1 MTGEASRLL
10 ADLGQLGVQ
19 VWAEG
24 ERLRYRAPRGV
35 LTPPILERLRAAKE
49 DLLPLLRREVPP
61 ELPTLIPEPERRSEP
76 FPLSE
81 IQQAYLLGRTGLFEL
96 GGVGPTSYI
105 EVDWP
110 GLEPER
116 LEAAWRRLVE
126 RHEMLRAVVL
136 PDGRWQVLTEVQ
148 PPEIEV
154 LDLRGRETEAVRA
167 ALAELRES
175 LSKTLFQPERW
186 PLFEIR
192 VVLLDRNRARLHVAR
207 DLMIGDARSTEVLV
221 EELLLLYL
229 DPDAALP
236 PLELSVRDYALAVEG
251 LREHEVW
258 QRAREYWQARMADL
272 PPAPE
277 LPIAAPA
284 GRHEFVRRHGELEPE
299 TRVLL
304 SERAA
309 RAGLTL
315 SSLLCAVFAE
325 VLAAW
330 SQRSRF
336 SINVLYS
343 RRLPLHPQVDRLVG
357 NFASTVLLEVD
368 GRFPTFEARARAL
381 QDRLW
386 RDLQHGVIGGVE
398 VLREVNRLSGGST
411 RAAMPVVFSSL
422 LPLAGSEPAGAAREG
437 WPELV
442 FSSVQTPQVA
452 LEVLVTE
459 VAGSVRYT
467 WNAVE
472 AAFPAGFVE
481 SMFESW
487 RALLR
492 WLTNEEAWRSAGRE
506 LVPAAQLDRRRA
518 VNATAEPEPGWLLHA
533 PVAEQAVARPREVAV
548 VAPDRRLTYGELSGA
563 ADRLAG
569 ALRGLG
575 ARPGRLVAI
584 VMEKGWEQIVA
595 ALAVLR
601 AGGAYLPIDP
611 GLPWERRRY
620 LLEHGDVEVAL
631 TQPRFAGLEWPAGV
645 TALPVDGE
653 TGEDAPLAP
662 AQALDDLAY
671 VLFTSGSTGVP
682 KGVMIEHRGAA
693 NTVADV
699 NRRFRVGADDRVLAL
714 SSLSFDLSVWDL
726 FGLLAAGGRVV
737 LPDPEASRDPAH
749 WHQRIVEEGVTVWN
763 SVPALMEIYAEYLES
778 RGEPMPASLRLVMM
792 SGDWIPIGL
801 PDRIRALGSRAELIS
816 MGGATEA
823 SIWSILYPIGLVD
836 PSWKSIPYG
845 RPMAN
850 QTFHVLDERLEPCPD
865 WVPGHLYIGG
875 IGLARGY
882 WKDEEKT
889 RASFVIDPRTGERL
903 YRTGDLG
910 RWLPDGNIEFL
921 GREDLQVKIQGY
933 RVELGEIEAAL
944 AKHPGVRDAV
954 AAAVGEAKGHKR
966 LVAYY
971 VPRGEEIEAADLR
984 AWLEARLPEY
994 MVPALFLPLDRLP
1007 LTANGKVDRKALPA
1021 PESLRPRREDAYV
1034 APRTAAEVRM
1044 AAVWERVIGS
1054 GPVGARDDFF
1064 ELGGDSMLALR
1075 LLAEIERELGVR
1087 LPLAEL
1093 FVGAT
1098 VEHLAQCLPQTI
1110 I

>member
-1 MTGEASRLL
+1 MNGEAAGLL

-19 VWAEG
+19 VWVEG
-24 ERLRYRAPRGV
+24 DRLRYRAPRGV
-35 LTPPILERLRAAKE
+35 LTPPILERLREAKE
-49 DLLPLLRREVPP
+49 DLLPLLRREVAV
-61 ELPTLIPEPERRSEP
+61 ELPTLVPEPGRRSEP

-96 GGVGPTSYI
+96 GGVGPTSYL

-110 GLEPER
+110 GLDPAR

-136 PDGRWQVLTEVQ
+136 PHGRWQVLDEVQ
-148 PPEIEV
+148 PPEIGV
-154 LDLRGRETEAVRA
+154 LDLRGQDPEAVRA
-167 ALAELRES
+167 ALSGLRET
-175 LSKTLFQPERW
+175 LSKRLFQPDRW
-186 PLFEIR
+186 PLFEVRI
-192 VVLLDRNRARLHVAR
+192 VLLDRDRNRLHVAR

-221 EELLLLYL
+221 EELLLLYR
-229 DPDAALP
+229 DPASALP

-251 LREHEVW
+251 LREHAAW
-258 QRAREYWQARMADL
+258 QRAREYWQSRMADL

-277 LPIAAPA
+277 LPITAPS
-284 GRHEFVRRHGELEPE
+284 GRHEFVRRHGELDPE
-299 TRVLL
+299 ARSLL

-315 SSLLCAVFAE
+315 SSLLCAAFAE
-325 VLAAW
+325 ILAAW

-368 GRFPTFEARARAL
+368 GRFPTFEERARAL

-386 RDLQHGVIGGVE
+386 QDLQHGLIGGVE
-398 VLREVNRLSGGST
+398 VLREVNRLPGGST
-411 RAAMPVVFSSL
+411 RAAMPVVFSSI
-422 LPLAGSEPAGAAREG
+422 LPLAGSEASAEAREG

-459 VAGSVRYT
+459 VAGAVRYT

-472 AAFPAGFVE
+472 EAFPPGFIE

-492 WLTNEEAWRSAGRE
+492 GLSTEEAWRSPGLD
-506 LVPAAQLDRRRA
+506 LVPAAQLDRRKA

-533 PVAEQAVARPREVAV
+533 PVAEQAASRFHEVAI
-548 VAPDRRLTYGELSGA
+548 VAPDRRLTYRELSSA
-563 ADRLAG
+563 ADGLANT
-569 ALRGLG
+569 LRGCLG
-575 ARPGRLVAI
+575 VGAQPGQLVAI

-595 ALAVLR
+595 ALAILR
-601 AGGAYLPIDP
+601 AGAAYLPIDP

-631 TQPRFAGLEWPAGV
+631 TQPRFAGLEWPAGMTV
-645 TALPVDGE
+645 LPVDGL
-653 TGEDAPLAP
+653 GEASPLAP

-682 KGVMIEHRGAA
+682 KGVMIEHRGVA

-699 NRRFRVGADDRVLAL
+699 NRRFRITADDRVLAL

-763 SVPALMEIYAEYLES
+763 SVPALMEIYTEYLES
-778 RGEPMPASLRLVMM
+778 RGEPLPVSLRLVMM
-792 SGDWIPIGL
+792 SGDWIPVGL
-801 PDRIRALGSRAELIS
+801 PARIRALGSAELIS

-823 SIWSILYPIGLVD
+823 SIWSILYPIGAVD
-836 PSWKSIPYG
+836 PAWKSIPYG

-850 QTFHVLDERLEPCPD
+850 QTFHVLDERLDPCPD

-889 RASFVIDPRTGERL
+889 RASFVVHPRTGERL

-944 AKHPGVRDAV
+944 SKHPGVRDTV

-971 VPRGEEIEAADLR
+971 VPRAEEIETAELR

-994 MVPALFLPLDRLP
+994 MVPALFLPLDHLP

-1021 PESLRPRREDAYV
+1021 PESLRPRREDTYI
-1034 APRTAAEVRM
+1034 APRTAAEISM

-1054 GPVGARDDFF
+1054 GPVGVRDDFF

-1098 VEHLAQCLPQTI
+1098 VEHLAQCLPQS
-1110 I
+1110 